1 MATTVAPRAWAPRA
15 NAAANSGEESRMSC
29 PTTTSVPAAPTSS
42 TNPAASAAT
51 MSVVSVWPTRPRT
64 SYALT
69 MVFRWAMASSVR
81 LGLMPKTYLTE
92 HVAHHPVAHNL
103 PALRR
108 RGACCVPL
116 AQVVGMRFTGRGQGA
131 EHGHRIGVDEGECGH
146 SGVGAGDSGARPD

>member
-1 MATTVAPRAWAPRA
+1 MSPSLTDDAIAHLNTIVKAYDVRGLVGQTLTTDI
-15 NAAANSGEESRMSC
+15 G
-29 PTTTSVPAAPTSS
+29 
-42 TNPAASAAT
+42 AASAAT